1 MSKLRSL
8 IPKTT
13 SAKIVLQTVSAIALL
28 LIPTILAMVIGTRLI
43 IREEAVRQVD
53 QALDGIAN
61 RIDNIL
67 LGIEQTAALV
77 QGDIPAHLESP
88 PDFSVL
94 CRKVLEANP
103 SVAGCAVALNPEH
116 YLMDGNPFMTYLYRE
131 HGEVKATDTFTS
143 RPFTEQDWY
152 HVPLREG
159 VASWVGPLKETNT
172 ETEPVISYDVPVFKD
187 SLAVGVLGIDL
198 SLNVLTR
205 MAQHYRT
212 STHSYITIL
221 DRDGSY
227 IVHPDST
234 RLLHMDNLAQL
245 RDVED
250 PSVMTALQEMVG
262 GASGRRSF
270 TLNATRY
277 LMAYKPFQPS
287 SYPGRQVG
295 SLGWSMAVIYPEKEL
310 FKEFDPGYRHAL
322 ILILVGLLLNSAGAM
337 AISRF
342 SLKPLKELLHLT
354 KNIAKGN
361 YRMPVLA
368 STRTDELGR
377 LQAQYYRM
385 TRAVADHMDQL
396 QDMSRKEVEH
406 QHTLARTYARTK
418 DIQQNEAAFFGSMTH
433 QMADVTADIQDS
445 VDRLCEFGALMG
457 EEQRWQVLDGIEKNG
472 LRVTEILND
481 MLNAN
486 KQDSHG

>member
-8 IPKTT
+8 IPKTA
-13 SAKIVLQTVSAIALL
+13 SAKIVLQTVSAVALL

-43 IREEAVRQVD
+43 IREEAGRQVD
-53 QALDGIAN
+53 QALDGIAY

-67 LGIEQTAALV
+67 LGVEQTAAMV
-77 QGDIPAHLESP
+77 QGNIPAHLESP
-88 PDFSVL
+88 PDLFAL
-94 CRKVLEANP
+94 CRRVLEANP

-131 HGEVKATDTFTS
+131 HGEVKATHTFTS

-152 HVPLREG
+152 QAPLREG
-159 VASWVGPLKETNT
+159 VASWVGPLKEEDTGT
-172 ETEPVISYDVPVFKD
+172 EAVISYDVPVFKD
-187 SLAVGVLGIDL
+187 GRAVGVLGVDL
-198 SLNVLTR
+198 SLNALTR

-262 GASGRRSF
+262 GASGKRSF
-270 TLNATRY
+270 TLDATRY

-310 FKEFDPGYRHAL
+310 YDEFDPGYRLAL
-322 ILILVGLLLNSAGAM
+322 SLTLVGLLLIFAGAV

-354 KNIAKGN
+354 KIISKGN

-368 STRTDELGR
+368 STRTDEIGR
-377 LQAQYYRM
+377 LQDQYNRM
-385 TRAVADHMDQL
+385 TRAVADHMNQL

-406 QHTLARTYARTK
+406 QHTLARTYAMTK
-418 DIQQNEAAFFGSMTH
+418 DIQQHEAAFFGSMTH

-445 VDRLCEFGALMG
+445 VDRLCQSGADLG
-457 EEQRWQVLDGIEKNG
+457 AEETKKVLDSIEKNG
-472 LRVTEILND
+472 NRVTEILNEL
-481 MLNAN
+481 LND
-486 KQDSHG
+486 KS